1 MFTMTSGAGTCSVRY
16 DQTLSPSHNAAPQV
30 VEAVTAQK
38 ADQSIAVSQ
47 HAPPSAG
54 NGSSFTV
61 AATAPA
67 GAVTYSSAGVCT
79 NIGATFT
86 ITNKTGTCTV
96 QYDQAGSA
104 DYNAAPQVLESV
116 TATRTAQTISVT
128 THAPAN
134 AAFNSNFSVA
144 ANGGGSG
151 NPVTFSSAG
160 ACTNVGALFTM
171 TTGTGTC
178 SVKYDQAGSTEY
190 DDAPQVV
197 ESVSATKLS
206 QTISV
211 SSHAP
216 SGAAFGSSFS
226 VAASGGGSGNPVTL
240 SSTGVCSRA
249 GSTFTMTSGT
259 GTCSV
264 QYDEAGDANYAA
276 ATQVVESVTA
286 QKLSQTIS
294 VTTHA
299 PASGVSGTSFS
310 VAATAV
316 GGSVTF
322 SASGSCTS
330 SGATFTL
337 NGVGTCSVRYDQSG
351 NANYSA
357 APQVVESVTTT
368 ARTYTLTVTKSGTGS
383 GTVTGSAGGISCG
396 ATCSATVSSGTVITL
411 STSADSGSTF
421 GGWSGACSGV
431 GSCTVTVTSDQTV
444 TAIFTAATSSPP
456 PPPAKKVYC
465 VVPNVKGKT
474 LAVAKRKLTAAHCKT
489 GKTKTAKSKTVK
501 KGNVISQSPKAGRKL
516 ARGSKVNLVVSR
528 GRR

>member
-1 MFTMTSGAGTCSVRY
+1 
-16 DQTLSPSHNAAPQV
+16 
-30 VEAVTAQK
+30 
-38 ADQSIAVSQ
+38 
-47 HAPPSAG
+47 
-54 NGSSFTV
+54 
-61 AATAPA
+61 
-67 GAVTYSSAGVCT
+67 
-79 NIGATFT
+79 
-86 ITNKTGTCTV
+86 
-96 QYDQAGSA
+96 
-104 DYNAAPQVLESV
+104 
-116 TATRTAQTISVT
+116 
-128 THAPAN
+128 
-134 AAFNSNFSVA
+134 
-144 ANGGGSG
+144 
-151 NPVTFSSAG
+151 
-160 ACTNVGALFTM
+160 M

-197 ESVSATKLS
+197 ESVTATKLS

-226 VAASGGGSGNPVTL
+226 VAANGGGSGNPVTL
-240 SSTGVCSRA
+240 SNTGVCSRA

-264 QYDEAGDANYAA
+264 QYDQAGDTNYAA

-286 QKLSQTIS
+286 QKLSQAIT

-316 GGSVTF
+316 GGTVAF

-337 NGVGTCSVRYDQSG
+337 NGVGTCSVKYDQGG

-396 ATCSATVSSGTVITL
+396 ATCSATVTSGTVITL
-411 STSADSGSTF
+411 STSPDSGSTF

-444 TAIFTAATSSPP
+444 TASFTAATSSPP

-474 LAVAKRKLTAAHCKT
+474 LAAAKRKLTAAHCKA
-489 GKTKTAKSKTVK
+489 GKTATAKSKTVK

-516 ARGSKVNLVVSR
+516 AKGSKVNLVVSR